1 MARETGLGRGS
12 GMRVAFAGFLHETN
26 TFAPHPADLEAFQR
40 GGGYVPMVRGEAML
54 AAFKEVNLGMAGAL
68 RVGQAQ
74 GWDIVPILWAGA
86 IPSAHVSRDA
96 FEMIAHEIVEGVR
109 NAGPLDGVFL
119 DLHGAMVAEHIDDG
133 EGELLRRLRA
143 VVGPDLPIATALDLH
158 GNISAEFV
166 SNVDLLVGFRTY
178 PHVDMAETGAK
189 AAQHLDRIMRTGLRP
204 AKAFRQMSYLV
215 PIPFQSTE
223 LSPGQALYEN
233 VAACEADGALSASL
247 FMGFPA
253 ADIPDCGPVAVAYGE
268 TQEAADK
275 AADKLAAA
283 YEAAAPDFLKN
294 EAFEPDAAVAEALT
308 RAAKAG
314 RGPVIIADTQDNPG
328 AGGISATMGMLRAL
342 VKAGAKAAAIGLIVD
357 PAAAAAAHRA
367 GVGAEIN
374 VTLGGHA
381 SVAGDTPFQT
391 AATVM
396 HLSDGGLRATG
407 PYYGGTELNLG
418 PSACLRIAGVDV
430 VVTSRIAQ
438 MADREMFRFVGVV
451 PEEMDLLV
459 VKSSTHFRADFAPIA
474 RDILVACAPGPM
486 PLNPADLPFTRLRAG
501 LRLSPDGPRFGAD
514 GAQAAPPDHGSVT
527 AVAQ

>member
-1 MARETGLGRGS
+1 
-12 GMRVAFAGFLHETN
+12 MRILIAMMKHETN
-26 TFAPHPADLEAFQR
+26 TFSPIVADWKRFQDWGAYLGEDALKAYEGTGMPFGAYVELAREAGAEIITPVAAEAMPSGPVTRDAYTQMAEPILEA
-40 GGGYVPMVRGEAML
+40 VR
-54 AAFKEVNLGMAGAL
+54 
-68 RVGQAQ
+68 
-74 GWDIVPILWAGA
+74 
-86 IPSAHVSRDA
+86 
-96 FEMIAHEIVEGVR
+96 EGVDV
-109 NAGPLDGVFL
+109 ALL
-119 DLHGAMVAEHIDDG
+119 DLHGAMVAEHTDDG
-133 EGELLRRLRA
+133 EGTLLKKMREID
-143 VVGPDLPIATALDLH
+143 PDLPIAVTLDLH
-158 GNISAEFV
+158 CNLTANMVENCTALIGYK
-166 SNVDLLVGFRTY
+166 TY

-223 LSPGQALYEN
+223 LSPGQALYES

-294 EAFEPDAAVAEALT
+294 EAFEPDAAVAEALI